1 MKKKTV
7 ISLTILLF
15 LASLGLTLYPVISNY
30 VNQKYASQI
39 HTAYQEVIEQA
50 DVRQLAE
57 AKAQALAYNQ
67 ALVPGASE
75 AYTQQGLEAAAKAYE
90 TLLNMAGSGIMGYVE
105 IPKIQINLPIYHG
118 TETDT
123 LERGI
128 GHLAAKAYET
138 LLNMAGSGIMG
149 YVEIPKI
156 QINLPIYHGTET
168 DTLERGIGHLLG
180 SSLPVGGESTH
191 TILSGHSGMA
201 SQKMFTDLEQLAKED
216 VFYLRVLQET
226 LAYQVSSIRTVLPH
240 DTSLLSIEEG
250 ADLCTLITC
259 TPYGVNSHRLLVTGS
274 RIPYE
279 EAETIQADTQ
289 DAETTE
295 STWEE
300 KYMEGILYGILA
312 ALWCQLPSAAGN
324 RLPDSLRGSRNHSGR
339 YPGCRNYRVH
349 LGRKV
354 HGGHSLWH
362 SCRLGADLGHG
373 ISALSSK

>member
-75 AYTQQGLEAAAKAYE
+75 AYTQQGLEAAE
-90 TLLNMAGSGIMGYVE
+90 
-105 IPKIQINLPIYHG
+105 
-118 TETDT
+118 
-123 LERGI
+123 
-128 GHLAAKAYET
+128 KAYET

-201 SQKMFTDLEQLAKED
+201 SQKMFTDLEQLAKGD

-279 EAETIQADTQ
+279 EAETIQADAQ

-312 ALWCQLPSAAGN
+312 ALVLILVMVFLHYLANNNGGGGNAG
-324 RLPDSLRGSRNHSGR
+324 
-339 YPGCRNYRVH
+339 
-349 LGRKV
+349 K
-354 HGGHSLWH
+354 
-362 SCRLGADLGHG
+362 
-373 ISALSSK
+373 

>member
-50 DVRQLAE
+50 DVHQLAE

-90 TLLNMAGSGIMGYVE
+90 TLLNMAGSGIMGYIE
-105 IPKIQINLPIYHG
+105 IPKIQ
-118 TETDT
+118 
-123 LERGI
+123 
-128 GHLAAKAYET
+128 
-138 LLNMAGSGIMG
+138 
-149 YVEIPKI
+149 V
-156 QINLPIYHGTET
+156 NLPIYHGTET

-180 SSLPVGGESTH
+180 SSLPIGGKSTH

-201 SQKMFTDLEQLAKED
+201 SQKMFTDLEQLAKGD

-312 ALWCQLPSAAGN
+312 ALVLILVMAFLHYLANNNGGGGN
-324 RLPDSLRGSRNHSGR
+324 
-339 YPGCRNYRVH
+339 PG
-349 LGRKV
+349 K
-354 HGGHSLWH
+354 
-362 SCRLGADLGHG
+362 
-373 ISALSSK
+373 

>member
-7 ISLTILLF
+7 ITLTILLF

-67 ALVPGASE
+67 GLVPGASE
-75 AYTQQGLEAAAKAYE
+75 AYTKQGLEA
-90 TLLNMAGSGIMGYVE
+90 
-105 IPKIQINLPIYHG
+105 
-118 TETDT
+118 
-123 LERGI
+123 
-128 GHLAAKAYET
+128 AAKAYET

-191 TILSGHSGMA
+191 SILSGHSGMA
-201 SQKMFTDLEQLAKED
+201 SQKMFTDLEQLAKGD

-279 EAETIQADTQ
+279 EAETIQADAQ

-312 ALWCQLPSAAGN
+312 ALVLILVMAFLHYLANNNGGGGNAG
-324 RLPDSLRGSRNHSGR
+324 
-339 YPGCRNYRVH
+339 
-349 LGRKV
+349 K
-354 HGGHSLWH
+354 
-362 SCRLGADLGHG
+362 
-373 ISALSSK
+373 

>member
-128 GHLAAKAYET
+128 GHL
-138 LLNMAGSGIMG
+138 
-149 YVEIPKI
+149 
-156 QINLPIYHGTET
+156 
-168 DTLERGIGHLLG
+168 LG
-180 SSLPVGGESTH
+180 SSLPIGGESTH
-191 TILSGHSGMA
+191 IILSGHSGMA
-201 SQKMFTDLEQLAKED
+201 SQKMFTDLEQLEKGD

-312 ALWCQLPSAAGN
+312 ALVLILVMAFLYYLANNNGGGGNAG
-324 RLPDSLRGSRNHSGR
+324 
-339 YPGCRNYRVH
+339 
-349 LGRKV
+349 K
-354 HGGHSLWH
+354 
-362 SCRLGADLGHG
+362 
-373 ISALSSK
+373 

>member
-128 GHLAAKAYET
+128 GHL
-138 LLNMAGSGIMG
+138 
-149 YVEIPKI
+149 
-156 QINLPIYHGTET
+156 
-168 DTLERGIGHLLG
+168 LG

-191 TILSGHSGMA
+191 SILSGHSGMA
-201 SQKMFTDLEQLAKED
+201 SQKMFTDLEQLAKGD

-279 EAETIQADTQ
+279 EAETIQADAQ

-312 ALWCQLPSAAGN
+312 ALVLILVMAFLHYLANNNGGGGNAG
-324 RLPDSLRGSRNHSGR
+324 
-339 YPGCRNYRVH
+339 
-349 LGRKV
+349 K
-354 HGGHSLWH
+354 
-362 SCRLGADLGHG
+362 
-373 ISALSSK
+373 

>member
-128 GHLAAKAYET
+128 GHL
-138 LLNMAGSGIMG
+138 
-149 YVEIPKI
+149 
-156 QINLPIYHGTET
+156 
-168 DTLERGIGHLLG
+168 LG

-191 TILSGHSGMA
+191 SILSGHSGMA
-201 SQKMFTDLEQLAKED
+201 SQKMFTDLEQLAKGD

-279 EAETIQADTQ
+279 EAETIQADAQ

-312 ALWCQLPSAAGN
+312 ALVLILVMAFLHYLANNNGGGGN
-324 RLPDSLRGSRNHSGR
+324 
-339 YPGCRNYRVH
+339 PG
-349 LGRKV
+349 K
-354 HGGHSLWH
+354 
-362 SCRLGADLGHG
+362 
-373 ISALSSK
+373 